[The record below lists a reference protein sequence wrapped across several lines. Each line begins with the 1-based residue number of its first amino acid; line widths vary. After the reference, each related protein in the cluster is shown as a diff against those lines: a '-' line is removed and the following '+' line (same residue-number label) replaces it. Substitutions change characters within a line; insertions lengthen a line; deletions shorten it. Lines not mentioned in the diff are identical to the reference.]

1 MDDIYQKAFKSLAH
15 DLSVWAPSC
24 IAWLESL
31 NASTQDMVQALQEG
45 IDALARGELQGLS
58 KLDQFRDK
66 LDDLTYTKKWASFR
80 DDFYAIKGTYLVLRR
95 EPFSHLLPGQLARL
109 RWHDEIAEVKKVTT
123 SEDGR
128 VIIENHDAPTVSG
141 GAYER
146 AIRILVRVDA
156 LKP

>member
-1 MDDIYQKAFKSLAH
+1 MYQKAFKCLAH

-31 NASTQDMVQALQEG
+31 NDSTQDIVQALQEG

-58 KLDQFRDK
+58 KLDQFQDK
-66 LDDLTYTKKWASFR
+66 LDDLKVTKKWSAFR
-80 DDFYAIKGTYLVLRR
+80 DDFYAIKGTYLVLSR
-95 EPFSHLLPGQLARL
+95 EPFSHLLPGQIARL
-109 RWHDEIAEVKKVTT
+109 RWHDEVAEVKKVTPG
-123 SEDGR
+123 EDGR
-128 VIIENHDAPTVSG
+128 VIIENHEAPTVSG
-141 GAYER
+141 GQYDR